1 MEKFLFFL
9 VFWTLFLAFFFS
21 DDDLDLRPDTLKSYI
36 FVQPAGM
43 AQLDQKFRP
52 VAQYIH
58 LTPQAQHLQ
67 TKESRG
73 TKQRGSIDGVLDAC
87 GGRLGGTR
95 RFNGSR
101 VT

>member
-1 MEKFLFFL
+1 
-9 VFWTLFLAFFFS
+9 
-21 DDDLDLRPDTLKSYI
+21 
-36 FVQPAGM
+36 M

-73 TKQRGSIDGVLDAC
+73 TKQRGAIDGVLDAC
-87 GGRLGGTR
+87 GGRLDGNAALQRLTSHMIGR
-95 RFNGSR
+95 IVISDPDNKC
-101 VT
+101 